1 MSASKDS
8 EKNQPGSVSDADR
21 VKQRDSEI
29 ESQRVQ
35 IESLQH
41 SIQASKF
48 EIPLL
53 RISNQI
59 LMVPLVGAMD
69 SLRSQRVMEDV
80 LENIRR
86 VGTKVVVLD
95 ISGVNV
101 VDSSVASHII
111 KMGAATRLMGAT
123 TIISGI
129 SPSMASNIVKLGIDT
144 GQTETTNTVED
155 ALNRAYRHIGLKLIS
170 I

>member
-1 MSASKDS
+1 MSDERGPSA
-8 EKNQPGSVSDADR
+8 QGTITDR
-21 VKQRDSEI
+21 DRLKQRDSEI
-29 ESQRVQ
+29 EAQRGQ

-41 SIQASKF
+41 SIEAAKF
-48 EIPLL
+48 ELPLL
-53 RISNQI
+53 RISTHI
-59 LMVPLVGAMD
+59 LMVPIVGAMD

-86 VGTKVVVLD
+86 AGTKVVVID

-101 VDSSVASHII
+101 VDSSVASHLI
-111 KMGAATRLMGAT
+111 MMVAASKLMGAT

-155 ALNRAYRHIGLKLIS
+155 ALKRAYNHVGKKLGDA
-170 I
+170 

>member
-1 MSASKDS
+1 MSD
-8 EKNQPGSVSDADR
+8 EKQPSNRGEITDADR
-21 VKQRDSEI
+21 VKQRESEI
-29 ESQRVQ
+29 DRQRDQ

-41 SIQASKF
+41 SIEASKF
-48 EIPLL
+48 ELPLL
-53 RISNQI
+53 RISTHI

-86 VGTKVVVLD
+86 AGTKVVVLD

-101 VDSSVASHII
+101 VDSSVASHLIR
-111 KMGAATRLMGAT
+111 MGAATKLMGAT

-129 SPSMASNIVKLGIDT
+129 SPSMATNIVKLGIDT
-144 GQTETTNTVED
+144 GQIETTNTVED
-155 ALNRAYRHIGLKLIS
+155 ALNRAYRHIGMKLVAE
-170 I
+170 